1 MSLNVKGAKDDASK
15 KGGKEADDDDMIYM
29 LPLMML
35 RRCGLCRECKHLI
48 EN

>member
-1 MSLNVKGAKDDASK
+1 MLKAQKMMGRK
-15 KGGKEADDDDMIYM
+15 KRAENEADDDDMIYM